1 MNNEINFGPRHVY
14 LWSCK
19 IVLFSVN
26 LFSFTG
32 GDGDLDPLCKKAL
45 EAVRG
50 AY

>member
-1 MNNEINFGPRHVY
+1 MKLILVQDMYISVLVKLFIF
-14 LWSCK
+14 CK
-19 IVLFSVN
+19 F
-26 LFSFTG
+26 FSFTG

>member
-1 MNNEINFGPRHVY
+1 MKLILVQDMY
-14 LWSCK
+14 IS
-19 IVLFSVN
+19 VLVK
-26 LFSFTG
+26 LFYFLYFFLFTG